1 MNAKNIDLRRQTGI
15 SLPKTGCGK
24 LYMDENT
31 IKSVEFILSRGDRA
45 ELIPVN
51 GGVKV
56 MRVRREEVRTK
67 ENRPG

>member
-1 MNAKNIDLRRQTGI
+1 
-15 SLPKTGCGK
+15 
-24 LYMDENT
+24 MDENT